1 MSPFSFSVYGFL
13 SRNVFLLWVQ
23 NSEKKQNNYAM
34 TLVRSFM
41 DGSSSIIEIKGVG
54 EKTQKLFSK
63 LDIETVRDLIYDI
76 PKDYDKYEAPCDI
89 SNLVCGKVQAVRGRV
104 TAIPYSKK
112 VRNLEILQIDIR
124 DTTGVIRCVFFNMP
138 YLKKSLN
145 IGTEYIFRG
154 LVQSQKTSLC
164 MEQPKIYKK
173 EEYEKLQGV
182 LMPCYSLTKGLTN
195 QTLAKAVKQVLP
207 ILNQTQ
213 ERFSSEFR
221 ERFQLLTLC
230 DAVRKIHFPTSME
243 EAIEARRRLV
253 FDEFFDFLLYLRK
266 NKAYC
271 ISLPNQYTMFET
283 ADTVRFLERLP
294 FPLTRDQ
301 KKVWQEIK
309 DDLNSPRCMN
319 RLIQGDV
326 GSGKTILAVLALLL
340 CVANGNQGAM
350 MAPTE
355 VLAVQHFETIKQ
367 YTREYDLPFRPV
379 LLVGSMSAKEKK
391 EAYSAIAGGTVNV
404 ILGTHALIQEKV
416 IFQSLALVITDE
428 QHRFGVHQRENL
440 ANKGKNPHVLVMS
453 ATPIPRTLAIILY
466 GDLDISVIKE
476 LPSGRQPIKNCVVNS
491 SYRNKAYEFIRK
503 EIDAGHQAYVI
514 CPQVMP
520 GDTDI
525 LENVIDYTEKLR
537 AALPAGI
544 SIQYLHGKMKP
555 AEKNRIM
562 EEFVAGNIHVLVS
575 TTVIEVGINCPNAT
589 VMMVENAQQ
598 FGLAQLHQLR
608 GRVGRGVY
616 QSYCIFVN
624 TSENEETMKRLEILN
639 HSNDGFY
646 IASEDLRLR
655 GPGDIFGFR
664 QSGEFSFHVGNVY
677 TDADLLKLAGEAV
690 DELLA
695 ADPELALPQNQVLK
709 YSFENDMQ
717 RRVDFRTI

>member
-1 MSPFSFSVYGFL
+1 
-13 SRNVFLLWVQ
+13 
-23 NSEKKQNNYAM
+23 
-34 TLVRSFM
+34 M

-63 LDIETVRDLIYDI
+63 LDIETVRDLVYYI
-76 PKDYDKYEAPCDI
+76 PKDYDKYEEPCNI
-89 SNLVCGKVQAVRGRV
+89 SNLLCGKVQAVRGRV

-112 VRNLEILQIDIR
+112 VRNLDILQIDIR
-124 DTTGVIRCVFFNMP
+124 DTTGAIRCTFFNMP

-164 MEQPKIYKK
+164 MEQPKIYKQ
-173 EEYEKLQGV
+173 EEYEKLMGV

-195 QTLAKAVKQVLP
+195 QAIAKAVKQVLP
-207 ILNQTQ
+207 IMTQSQ
-213 ERFSSEFR
+213 ERFREELLCKYHLIEFKKAI
-221 ERFQLLTLC
+221 QQ
-230 DAVRKIHFPTSME
+230 IHFPKDMD

-253 FDEFFDFLLYLRK
+253 FDEFFDFLMYLRK
-266 NKAYC
+266 NRELCAT
-271 ISLPNQYTMFET
+271 LPNTYPMFET
-283 ADTVRFLERLP
+283 ADTVRFLEKLP
-294 FPLTRDQ
+294 FPLTKDQ

-309 DDLNSPRCMN
+309 DDLGSHTCMN

-326 GSGKTILAVLALLL
+326 GSGKTILAVLSLLL

-355 VLAVQHFETIKQ
+355 VLAMQHFETIKQ
-367 YTREYDLPFRPV
+367 YTREYELPFHPV
-379 LLVGSMSAKEKK
+379 LLVGSMTAKEKRAACQCIANG
-391 EAYSAIAGGTVNV
+391 EANV
-404 ILGTHALIQEKV
+404 IIGTHALIQDKV
-416 IFQSLALVITDE
+416 VYHSLALVITDE
-428 QHRFGVHQRENL
+428 QHRFGVHQRECF

-491 SYRNKAYEFIRK
+491 SYRRKAYEFIKK
-503 EIDAGHQAYVI
+503 EVSSGRQAYVI

-520 GDTDI
+520 GDTDT
-525 LENVIDYTEKLR
+525 LENVIEYTEKLR
-537 AALPAGI
+537 AALP
-544 SIQYLHGKMKP
+544 STVTIQYLHGKMKP

-562 EEFVAGNIHVLVS
+562 EDFISGNIHVLVS
-575 TTVIEVGINCPNAT
+575 TTVIEVGVNCPNAT
-589 VMMVENAQQ
+589 VMLVENAQQ

-608 GRVGRGVY
+608 GRVGRGEY

-624 TSENEETMKRLEILN
+624 TSESEETTKRLDILN
-639 HSNDGFY
+639 HSNDGFF
-646 IASEDLRLR
+646 IASEDLKLR
-655 GPGDIFGFR
+655 GPGDLFGFR
-664 QSGEFSFHVGNVY
+664 QSGDFSFYIGNIY
-677 TDADLLKLAGEAV
+677 TDAELLKEAGEAV
-690 DELLA
+690 DSILA
-695 ADPELALPQNQVLK
+695 IDPQLILPENQALK
-709 YSFENDMQ
+709 HSFQDDMQ